1 MNITIKTFAMISGQK
16 TGDNEWD
23 LDLVDRGCSFTFNMD
38 IPDDF
43 INKEDVSDDGIDLIL
58 KTFREKIKEKFQCQ
72 FVKLKL
78 LKMCKDESGTP
89 INNDPYI
96 CGSCL

>member
-1 MNITIKTFAMISGQK
+1 MQIVAMISGQK

-23 LDLVDRGCSFTFNMD
+23 LDLKDRPCSFTFIMD

-43 INKEDVSDDGIDLIL
+43 INKDDVSDEGIDLIL
-58 KTFREKIKEKFQCQ
+58 KTSREKIKEKFQCQ
-72 FVKLKL
+72 FVRFKL

-89 INNDPYI
+89 LNNDPYI
-96 CGSCL
+96 YGSCL